1 MFCPEWLIGC
11 SAAYTAKGFLYSE
24 SSINGFARKFAKGL
38 SEKYEDVYFEEISEI
53 AEDILQFLSEI
64 EAGEEAVTYI
74 DQYIFK
80 RIYYQNN
87 GAERKLSGLF
97 ASPTNAEKKKDY
109 TVNNSIKIFRATVFG
124 VRNDTMPK
132 ASPGWNIS
140 ELKGND
146 NLDWFI
152 ELVEKPVDV
161 LDNF

>member
-53 AEDILQFLSEI
+53 AEGILQFLSEI

-87 GAERKLSGLF
+87 GSERKLSGLF
-97 ASPTNAEKKKDY
+97 WS
-109 TVNNSIKIFRATVFG
+109 
-124 VRNDTMPK
+124 
-132 ASPGWNIS
+132 
-140 ELKGND
+140 
-146 NLDWFI
+146 
-152 ELVEKPVDV
+152 
-161 LDNF
+161 NF